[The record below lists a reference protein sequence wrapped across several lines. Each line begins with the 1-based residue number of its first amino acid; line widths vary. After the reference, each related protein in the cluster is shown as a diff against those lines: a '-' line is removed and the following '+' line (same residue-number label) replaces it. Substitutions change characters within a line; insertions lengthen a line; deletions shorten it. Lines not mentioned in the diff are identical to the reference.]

1 MAMAFAELKEQV
13 RALSEEDKHLLLAEL
28 IAELDG
34 DSRGQLDP
42 AIEAAWI
49 AEAERRRQEIIEGK
63 VKGIAA
69 AQVFADVRANLKR

>member
-1 MAMAFAELKEQV
+1 MAIAFAELKEQV

-34 DSRGQLDP
+34 GSGEQVDP
-42 AIEAAWI
+42 SIEAAWI

-63 VKGIAA
+63 VKGIPA
-69 AQVFADVRANLKR
+69 AQVFADARANLKR